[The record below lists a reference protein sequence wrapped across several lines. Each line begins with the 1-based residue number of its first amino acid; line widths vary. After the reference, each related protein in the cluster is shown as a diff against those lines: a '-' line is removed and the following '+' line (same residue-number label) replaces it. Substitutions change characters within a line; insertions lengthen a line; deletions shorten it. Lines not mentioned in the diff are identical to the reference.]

1 MYIYNEKVLSPPE
14 TLIAK
19 IQAPPLPSF
28 NGLLPNNMDI
38 QNVIKDGP
46 KPLFL
51 ESSLHIEAEDMSDIP
66 NKGRHVTPAFKNKEV
81 INFFEDVAE
90 DISML
95 KEILNDRPDDTTLNH
110 TDNCRKSRPDGS
122 TECANNTS
130 LLFCKHNHDGPL
142 VMFNDMDSAA
152 SLDVSMHADEHYALT
167 KCKGT
172 NIPYHKS
179 ATKQLEMTRK
189 LFQPQMGRRVT

>member
-19 IQAPPLPSF
+19 IEAPPLHSF

-46 KPLFL
+46 KALFL
-51 ESSLHIEAEDMSDIP
+51 ESSLHIEVEDMSDIP
-66 NKGRHVTPAFKNKEV
+66 NKGRQVTPAFKNKEV
-81 INFFEDVAE
+81 INFYEDVAE

-110 TDNCRKSRPDGS
+110 TENCRK
-122 TECANNTS
+122 
-130 LLFCKHNHDGPL
+130 
-142 VMFNDMDSAA
+142 
-152 SLDVSMHADEHYALT
+152 
-167 KCKGT
+167 
-172 NIPYHKS
+172 
-179 ATKQLEMTRK
+179 
-189 LFQPQMGRRVT
+189 